1 MGLGVKTDRWNKI
14 GKWDSEPHKYMN
26 ARNDR
31 GGIKDQW
38 EMGEGGK
45 KKISEKGMD

>member
-1 MGLGVKTDRWNKI
+1 
-14 GKWDSEPHKYMN
+14 MN

-31 GGIKDQW
+31 EGIKDQW

-45 KKISEKGMD
+45 KKSVRKEWINF